1 MLGFVRDW
9 WLDRKDARVIAERVE
24 RFASADLLFVSFTKS
39 GRTWVRVL
47 LSNLYARRYGL
58 SDKELINAGNFHAL
72 VPAIPRVHFAPDIRL
87 PYPEL
92 GPAQVQAS
100 ARQRVVFLL
109 RDPRDVALSLFFHVK
124 HRAGPRELRRKKIP
138 RDARDAGPDRFVLD
152 EGHGAPRVIRYL
164 NRWAEDAADLPT
176 TLRLRYEDLLADT
189 RGELERLADFIGI
202 DVEPAELD
210 EVVAFAAFLSMQAKE
225 REGYF
230 NSGRLGRTS
239 ADDAASGKVPEGKA
253 GGHRDHLRP
262 ETVAALDQMV
272 AERLDPRYGYR

>member
-1 MLGFVRDW
+1 MLGSLQDW
-9 WLDRKDARVIAERVE
+9 WLDRKDARLIAERVE

-72 VPAIPRVHFAPDIRL
+72 VPEIPCVHFAPDIRL

-138 RDARDAGPDRFVLD
+138 LDARDAGPDRFVLD

-189 RGELERLADFIGI
+189 RGELERLADFIGV
-202 DVEPAELD
+202 DVEPAVLD
-210 EVVAFAAFLSMQAKE
+210 EVVAFAAFQSMQAKE

-230 NSGRLGRTS
+230 NSDRLGRTS
-239 ADDAASGKVPEGKA
+239 ADDAASGKVREGKA